1 MTGRA
6 MLGIELSLDR
16 PVAEA
21 VDLAVVAEDEGFDT
35 VLGSCHYNNRD
46 PFVAASRIAAATE
59 TVGVGPAAANP
70 YETHPVALAAR
81 VATLDEVSDGRAL
94 FGLGPGDR
102 STLANLGV
110 DQDRPLRRVL
120 ETMRVGRRLF
130 DGERVDHDGTFQ
142 ATDAGLNFEPGRIP
156 IYVGAQGPHMLRMA
170 AKHADGVLLNASH
183 PDDVAWASERVE
195 EGLAERDPDRD
206 DPDFVVYA
214 GVSVAEDAAAAR
226 TVARQPVAFVVGG
239 ADERALDRH
248 GIDRDRASEVGAAI
262 EAGDFEDAFDLVT
275 PAMLDAFAVAGTPGD
290 VAERIDALLE
300 YADGIV
306 VGSPL
311 GPEPAAAIRLAGAAV
326 DRSTR
331 AERDR

>member
-1 MTGRA
+1 

-16 PVAEA
+16 PVTEA
-21 VDLAVVAEDEGFDT
+21 VDLAVVAENEGFDA

-59 TVGVGPAAANP
+59 SVRVGPAAANP
-70 YETHPVALAAR
+70 YETHPVALASR
-81 VATLDEVSDGRAL
+81 VATLAEVSDGRAL

-110 DQDRPLRRVL
+110 ERDRPLRRVL
-120 ETMRVGRRLF
+120 ETMQVARRLF
-130 DGERVDHDGTFQ
+130 DGERVDHDGTFE
-142 ATDAGLNFEPGRIP
+142 AVDAGLNYDAGDVP

-170 AKHADGVLLNASH
+170 AKYADGVLLNAAH
-183 PDDVAWASERVE
+183 PDDVAWAAERVG
-195 EGLAERDPDRD
+195 EGLDERDPDRGD
-206 DPDFVVYA
+206 LEFVVYA

-239 ADERALDRH
+239 AADPVLDRH
-248 GIDRDRASEVGAAI
+248 GIDRDRANAVGAAV
-262 EAGDFEDAFDLVT
+262 EAGEFEEAFDLVT
-275 PAMLDAFAVAGTPGD
+275 PAMLGAFAVAGTPDD
-290 VAERIDALLE
+290 VADRFDALLE
-300 YADGIV
+300 HADGIV

-311 GPEPAAAIRLAGAAV
+311 GPDPAEAIRLAGAAV

-331 AERDR
+331 AGRGR

>member
-1 MTGRA
+1 

-46 PFVAASRIAAATE
+46 PFVAASRIAAATG
-59 TVGVGPAAANP
+59 TVRVGPAAANP
-70 YETHPVALAAR
+70 YEAHPVALAAR

-110 DQDRPLRRVL
+110 DRDRPLRRVL
-120 ETMRVGRRLF
+120 ETMRVARRLF
-130 DGERVDHDGTFQ
+130 DGERVDHDGTFE
-142 ATDAGLNFEPGRIP
+142 ATDAGLNFEPGGIP

-195 EGLAERDPDRD
+195 EGMADRDPDRD

-226 TVARQPVAFVVGG
+226 RMARQPVAFVVGG

-248 GIDRDRASEVGAAI
+248 GIDRDRAAEVGAAI

-275 PAMLDAFAVAGTPGD
+275 PAMLDAFAVAGTPAD

-331 AERDR
+331 AERGR